1 MTSWTKWDRLPW
13 EEVKENI
20 YRKVVM
26 GDRMMMV
33 LYRFDAPQEWPEE
46 EHEATQGGYI
56 IKGKIL
62 LRLPEEG
69 REMVLGPGDGY
80 LIESYKRHSW
90 KVLVEDVV
98 LVDFFSPPR
107 KELMK
112 EKFAPDAVNR

>member
-1 MTSWTKWDRLPW
+1 MTSWTKWDQLPW

-62 LRLPEEG
+62 LRL
-69 REMVLGPGDGY
+69 
-80 LIESYKRHSW
+80 RHSW
-90 KVLVEDVV
+90 RVLDEEVV

>member
-1 MTSWTKWDRLPW
+1 LPW

-33 LYRFDAPQEWPEE
+33 LYRFDAPQE
-46 EHEATQGGYI
+46 QGGYI

-69 REMVLGPGDGY
+69 QEMVLGPGDGY

-90 KVLVEDVV
+90 RVLDEEVV